1 MKRRTA
7 SLMLCMAAAGTT
19 AVVSLSGTGAQ
30 AMTYA
35 NGDGSVCHVE
45 GWKYGA
51 PEPEQAGTERD
62 ATTKELEKTEAG
74 LETTET
80 ELAAGTSEAKTGTE
94 QTEINLT
101 GTRPGTEQVETNPTG
116 TRPGTELTETNPAG
130 TRPDTETVG
139 TGQSGTK
146 SFETEREQKDLENWQ
161 KAQLREEIAPLKEY
175 GVAFDEE
182 QECLLYQG
190 QKIRLLI
197 DEQIEDTYSSIQ
209 MPDGEIDLYTVR
221 SEDYSL
227 AGVRIASQEEYDR
240 HTESLQEST
249 SMFSAAFGEEAG
261 DAAYTWENPW
271 HLETGVVFEDTV
283 TIAENEDRTA
293 EDMGIQAED
302 DTAAAASD
310 VPEDTVSSIA
320 QEAIASGS
328 AYDTPSEEEKKR
340 IAEYEAVGIERNSHG
355 GWLYQGKEIDW
366 MVDEN
371 GGIYMTNENKDRKD
385 RLYVVVRRNE
395 DGSVREAEEVTLED
409 AIRSYVESGT

>member
-7 SLMLCMAAAGTT
+7 GLMLCMAAAGTT
-19 AVVSLSGTGAQ
+19 AMAFMSGTGAQ

-35 NGDGSVCHVE
+35 SGDGSVCHVE
-45 GWKYGA
+45 CWKYGA
-51 PEPEQAGTERD
+51 SEAEQTRTESD
-62 ATTKELEKTEAG
+62 AATKELEKTEAG

-80 ELAAGTSEAKTGTE
+80 GSAAGMTE
-94 QTEINLT
+94 
-101 GTRPGTEQVETNPTG
+101 
-116 TRPGTELTETNPAG
+116 
-130 TRPDTETVG
+130 

-146 SFETEREQKDLENWQ
+146 SSETEREQKDLENWQ

-240 HTESLQEST
+240 HTKSLQES
-249 SMFSAAFGEEAG
+249 SCMFSAAFGEDEG
-261 DAAYTWENPW
+261 EAAYTWENPW
-271 HLETGVVFEDTV
+271 SLETGVVFEDTV
-283 TIAENEDRTA
+283 TIAENESRTTA
-293 EDMGIQAED
+293 DVGIRVED
-302 DTAAAASD
+302 DAAAAASD
-310 VPEDTVSSIA
+310 VSEDTVSSIS
-320 QEAIASGS
+320 QETTASGFAYDAPASGS
-328 AYDTPSEEEKKR
+328 AYDAPSEEEKKR
-340 IAEYEAVGIERNSHG
+340 ISEYAAVGIERNSHG

-366 MVDEN
+366 LVDEN
-371 GGIYMTNENKDRKD
+371 GGIYMTNENKDKKD
-385 RLYVVVRRNE
+385 RLYVVVKRNE
-395 DGSVREAEEVTLED
+395 DGSVREAEKVTMED

>member
-7 SLMLCMAAAGTT
+7 GLMLCMAAAGTT
-19 AVVSLSGTGAQ
+19 AMAFMSGTGAQ

-45 GWKYGA
+45 CWKYGA
-51 PEPEQAGTERD
+51 FEAEQAGTESD
-62 ATTKELEKTEAG
+62 AAAKELEKTEAG

-80 ELAAGTSEAKTGTE
+80 GSAAGTTE
-94 QTEINLT
+94 
-101 GTRPGTEQVETNPTG
+101 
-116 TRPGTELTETNPAG
+116 
-130 TRPDTETVG
+130 

-146 SFETEREQKDLENWQ
+146 SSETEREQKDLENWQ

-175 GVAFDEE
+175 GVTFDEE

-197 DEQIEDTYSSIQ
+197 DEQIEDTYSTIQ

-240 HTESLQEST
+240 HTKSLQES
-249 SMFSAAFGEEAG
+249 SCMFSAAFGEDEG
-261 DAAYTWENPW
+261 EAAYTWENPW
-271 HLETGVVFEDTV
+271 SLETGVVFEDTV
-283 TIAENEDRTA
+283 TIAENESRTTA
-293 EDMGIQAED
+293 DVGIRVED
-302 DTAAAASD
+302 DAAAAASD
-310 VPEDTVSSIA
+310 VSEDTVSSIS
-320 QEAIASGS
+320 QETTASGS
-328 AYDTPSEEEKKR
+328 AYDAPSEEEKKR
-340 IAEYEAVGIERNSHG
+340 ISEYAAVGIERNSHG

-366 MVDEN
+366 LVDEN
-371 GGIYMTNENKDRKD
+371 GGIYMTNENKDKKD
-385 RLYVVVRRNE
+385 RLYVVVKRNE
-395 DGSVREAEEVTLED
+395 DGSVREAEKVTMED

>member
-1 MKRRTA
+1 MKRKTA
-7 SLMLCMAAAGTT
+7 GLMLCMAAASTT
-19 AVVSLSGTGAQ
+19 AAFSLFGTGAQ

-45 GWKYGA
+45 GWKYAASGQ
-51 PEPEQAGTERD
+51 EQAGTESD
-62 ATTKELEKTEAG
+62 ATMKGEGEAGKGTEATG
-74 LETTET
+74 TNP
-80 ELAAGTSEAKTGTE
+80 AAGTLEAKPGIETAE
-94 QTEINLT
+94 
-101 GTRPGTEQVETNPTG
+101 TRS
-116 TRPGTELTETNPAG
+116 
-130 TRPDTETVG
+130 
-139 TGQSGTK
+139 SGTK
-146 SFETEREQKDLENWQ
+146 REQKDLENWQ

-261 DAAYTWENPW
+261 DATYTWENPW
-271 HLETGVVFEDTV
+271 HLETGVVFED
-283 TIAENEDRTA
+283 AENEDKTT
-293 EDMGIQAED
+293 EDMGIRIED

-340 IAEYEAVGIERNSHG
+340 IAEYADVGIERNSHG

-366 MVDEN
+366 LVDEN

-395 DGSVREAEEVTLED
+395 DGSVREAGEVTLED